1 MVVRVVLGTPSSRV
15 LGLIPHVRTLMFLE
29 QDALTPLPCMLLN
42 DLEDALEKKCLLND
56 CVVSCSICVIFHKQ

>member
-15 LGLIPHVRTLMFLE
+15 LGLIPHVRSLMFLE

-42 DLEDALEKKCLLND
+42 DLEDALEKVC
-56 CVVSCSICVIFHKQ
+56 